1 MQDHLLHQI
10 ALTLIP
16 GLGPVSR
23 KKLIRHFGTASRIL
37 LASEDELRSMPG
49 IGQAL
54 VKQLLLFKT
63 DRPEKQL
70 ADQLAEQTVRFVEAK
85 GIQPLFITDR
95 AYPQKLLHCPDAP
108 TLLFW
113 KGTADLNATAV
124 LSIIGT
130 RSNSPYGQQVTENLV
145 ASLPKNVLVIS
156 GLAYGIDAIAHK
168 AALQNG
174 LHTVGVLA
182 HGLDDLYPPANRNL
196 AKNMLHQGGLLTE
209 FHLQTKADKYNFP
222 RRNRVV
228 AGMADA
234 TVVIETAVK
243 GGSMITADL
252 AFGYNRELFAVPG
265 RLNDAKSAGCL
276 QLIQQ
281 QKALVYTSPE
291 QLLDTMGWDPP
302 GPKSALQEGLH
313 PDLSQPERELVKFL
327 QQKDHWTIGELQ
339 LQLSVDPGSLANML
353 LNLEMQN
360 IIRTL
365 PGKRIYLL

>member
-1 MQDHLLHQI
+1 MQDNLLHQV
-10 ALTLIP
+10 AFTLIP

-23 KKLIRHFGTASRIL
+23 KKLIQHFGTAYRIL
-37 LASEDELRSMPG
+37 QASEDELRSMPG
-49 IGQAL
+49 IGEAL
-54 VKQLLLFKT
+54 VKQIQLHKASLLASL
-63 DRPEKQL
+63 
-70 ADQLAEQTVRFVEAK
+70 LAERTVRFVTQQN
-85 GIQPLFITDR
+85 IQPLFITDP

-113 KGTADLNATAV
+113 KGNTDLNAAAV
-124 LSIIGT
+124 ISIIGT
-130 RSNSPYGQQVTENLV
+130 RSNSPYGQQVTEHLV
-145 ASLPKNVLVIS
+145 ASLPKEVLVVS

-168 AALQNG
+168 AALNNG
-174 LHTVGVLA
+174 QHTVGVLA

-196 AKNMLHQGGLLTE
+196 AKQMLNQGGLLTE

-228 AGMADA
+228 AGMANA
-234 TVVIETAVK
+234 TVVIETAAK

-276 QLIQQ
+276 QLIRQ
-281 QKALVYTSPE
+281 QKAMIYTGPE
-291 QLLDTMGWDPP
+291 QFLDVMGWSFPRPEPAVQD
-302 GPKSALQEGLH
+302 AFQ
-313 PDLSQPERELVKFL
+313 PDLSQTEHQLVKFL
-327 QQKDHWTIGELQ
+327 TQKDCWTIEELQ
-339 LQLSVDPGSLANML
+339 QLLSVDPGSMANML

-365 PGKRIYLL
+365 PGKRICLL

>member
-1 MQDHLLHQI
+1 MMQDHLLHQV
-10 ALTLIP
+10 AFTLIP

-23 KKLIRHFGTASRIL
+23 KKLIRYFGTASRIL
-37 LASEDELRSMPG
+37 HASEEELRSMPG

-54 VKQLLLFKT
+54 VKQILLHKT
-63 DRPEKQL
+63 DRI
-70 ADQLAEQTVRFVEAK
+70 ADQLAEQTVRFVTQQ
-85 GIQPLFITDR
+85 GIQPLFITDP

-130 RSNSPYGQQVTENLV
+130 RSNSHYGQQVTENLV
-145 ASLPKNVLVIS
+145 ASLPKQVLVVS

-182 HGLDDLYPPANRNL
+182 HGLDDLYPPAHRNL
-196 AKNMLHQGGLLTE
+196 AKNMLDQGGLLTE
-209 FHLQTKADKYNFP
+209 FHLHTKADKYNFP

-234 TVVIETAVK
+234 TVVVETAAK

-281 QKALVYTSPE
+281 QKALLYTGPE
-291 QLLDTMGWDPP
+291 QLLETMGWELPRPALPVADVAAANLS
-302 GPKSALQEGLH
+302 SAEQALIRLLQEKDGCST
-313 PDLSQPERELVKFL
+313 DELL
-327 QQKDHWTIGELQ
+327 WL
-339 LQLSVDPGSLANML
+339 LPVDSGSLANML
-353 LNLEMQN
+353 LNLEIQN

-365 PGKRIYLL
+365 PGKRICLL